1 MTAKFGKSF
10 NKKKYCPCLEPKRI
24 LTLINLAMLG
34 LGISYLQHADVA
46 QASEIG
52 KVNTYK
58 NANSL
63 KTNQLLELTKNGK
76 TTKEVG
82 VDVKTETHSQASKSN
97 DTNKRAD
104 SNQASRLLKKNQNRI
119 VDPKTIKDD
128 WSLKNTK
135 VKNRAPIT
143 PKKIH
148 ENQGTIKNINF
159 INSEIKVKPNDK
171 TDLQDNVYVN
181 KDNFK
186 DYFNQNGSAK
196 GNYNPITG
204 EQKLT
209 TGSWQSGNITFKGGI
224 DLRHN
229 FRIDGAINLG
239 KETKVRNVFRVIKG
253 IADGIGIV
261 FYKGTRNQIGRS
273 GGNLGIY
280 GVTNAFGWK
289 ADTWHNV
296 GRSFKFGN
304 TTRRLQGEADDAFPD
319 PYGAMV
325 TTNKNGQGTIDKDSV
340 RPLPKIIEDN
350 KYHAIKMIYTART
363 KEFKVILS
371 TPTGDVIFKKK
382 FDYDA
387 KDPVYYFTIA
397 SSTGVLPTKQFF
409 KIDSMKYTSIQK
421 AFIKYI
427 DDNTGTNMRVR
438 VLTGQG
444 GKTMK
449 YSTRA
454 DIQDYLKQGY
464 QLVSDNFVTG
474 TTFDTD
480 DRTDQIYEVHFK
492 HGIESDFEKRN
503 VKETVH
509 YRYDNGQLAR
519 PIYQNVLNF
528 ERKVETDQV
537 TKQRNYKN
545 WQAVDGTSFK
555 RVVSPYIKGYTAVP
569 KLIDE
574 ITNINENHKNIE
586 KIVVYKANDEKAQ
599 VKYFDDTT
607 GRKLSEQFL
616 HGAYGSRDVYRTAN
630 TIQRYKQMGYELV
643 SDNYPKNGAKYSQ
656 DKLVRV
662 YEIHLKHKIVKQS
675 EKSTLKEVIHY
686 LYDNGHL
693 AKPVYES
700 VLKFSRMVGID
711 QVTGKKYYGIWQAT
725 EGTSFKKVVSPKI
738 EGYTALPKVVVAINN
753 INVNHANIEKTVVY
767 KANDEKARV
776 KYFDDT
782 IGRKLSEQL
791 LHGVYGSRDVYRTA
805 NTIQRYKQMG
815 YELVSDNYPKNGA
828 KYSQDK
834 LVRVYE
840 IHLKHKIVKQPE
852 KSTAK
857 EVIHYLYDN
866 GQPAGPIY
874 ENELDFK
881 RIIEFDQVTKQKRY
895 GNWQA
900 IDGTYFKK
908 VDSPKIIGY
917 TPTLESI
924 ETINNI
930 DGSHKDIEETVVYKI
945 NDEKAQVTYYD
956 DTTRKKLSE
965 KGLNGAYRT
974 RDSYRTVDAINQYKW
989 AGYELVSDDYPQN
1002 GVFYDQ
1008 DKLIKMYEVHL
1019 KHGEKMDFEQRAVK
1033 EVIYYQ
1039 YDDGQLAKPTY
1050 KNKLTF
1056 RRIVKIDQVTGQK
1069 YYGVWQAVDGTNF
1082 RSVVSPIVEG
1092 YTPIPEIVRAIN
1104 NINSYHQD
1112 VEKTVVYQ
1120 ANKQNEV
1127 VGGNSP
1133 KKFEQIKI
1141 ILVRVIYP
1149 NREVRINTEKS
1160 HTKKISLKLHHD
1172 RQKVE
1177 STHKTKF
1184 KLNTLIKSGDKI
1196 KKQNSVHQKRVIK
1209 KHQKLPQTGEKK
1221 SNKFVYFLLVPL
1233 LILSTIIT
1241 ILKRK

>member
-1 MTAKFGKSF
+1 MTAKFGKTF
-10 NKKKYCPCLEPKRI
+10 NKKKYCPRLEPKRI

-34 LGISYLQHADVA
+34 LGISYLQHADAA

-58 NANSL
+58 NADSL

-97 DTNKRAD
+97 DTNKRTD
-104 SNQASRLLKKNQNRI
+104 SNQVSRLLKKNQNRI
-119 VDPKTIKDD
+119 VDPKTIKDG

-135 VKNRAPIT
+135 VKNRALIT
-143 PKKIH
+143 PKKSH
-148 ENQGTIKNINF
+148 ENQGTIKNTNF

-239 KETKVRNVFRVIKG
+239 KETKVRNVFRVLKG

-261 FYKGTRNQIGRS
+261 FYKGTRNQIGGS

-409 KIDSMKYTSIQK
+409 KIDSMEYTSIQK

-427 DDNTGTNMRVR
+427 DGNTGTNMRVR

-574 ITNINENHKNIE
+574 ITNINENHANIE

-599 VKYFDDTT
+599 VKYFDDTI
-607 GRKLSEQFL
+607 GRKLSEQLL
-616 HGAYGSRDVYRTAN
+616 HGVYGSRDIYRTAN

-643 SDNYPKNGAKYSQ
+643 SDNYPKNGA
-656 DKLVRV
+656 
-662 YEIHLKHKIVKQS
+662 
-675 EKSTLKEVIHY
+675 
-686 LYDNGHL
+686 N
-693 AKPVYES
+693 
-700 VLKFSRMVGID
+700 
-711 QVTGKKYYGIWQAT
+711 
-725 EGTSFKKVVSPKI
+725 
-738 EGYTALPKVVVAINN
+738 
-753 INVNHANIEKTVVY
+753 
-767 KANDEKARV
+767 
-776 KYFDDT
+776 
-782 IGRKLSEQL
+782 
-791 LHGVYGSRDVYRTA
+791 
-805 NTIQRYKQMG
+805 
-815 YELVSDNYPKNGA
+815 
-828 KYSQDK
+828 YSQDK

-852 KSTAK
+852 KSTVK

-1019 KHGEKMDFEQRAVK
+1019 KHGEKMDFEQRTVK

-1050 KNKLTF
+1050 KNKLSF

-1082 RSVVSPIVEG
+1082 RSVVSPIIEG

-1133 KKFEQIKI
+1133 KKFKQIKI
-1141 ILVRVIYP
+1141 ILVRMIHP

-1160 HTKKISLKLHHD
+1160 HTKKISLKPHHD

-1196 KKQNSVHQKRVIK
+1196 KKQNSVHQKRAIK
-1209 KHQKLPQTGEKK
+1209 KYQKLPQTGEKK

>member
-1 MTAKFGKSF
+1 M
-10 NKKKYCPCLEPKRI
+10 
-24 LTLINLAMLG
+24 INLAMLG

-135 VKNRAPIT
+135 MKNRALIT

-304 TTRRLQGEADDAFPD
+304 TTRRLQGEADGAFPD

-427 DDNTGTNMRVR
+427 DDNTGTNMSVR

-630 TIQRYKQMGYELV
+630 TIQHYKQMGYELV
-643 SDNYPKNGAKYSQ
+643 SDDYPKNGAKYSQ

-662 YEIHLKHKIVKQS
+662 YEIHLKHKIIEQS
-675 EKSTLKEVIHY
+675 EKSTVKEVIHY

-700 VLKFSRMVGID
+700 VLNFSRMVGID

-738 EGYTALPKVVVAINN
+738 EGYTALPKVVVAVNN
-753 INVNHANIEKTVVY
+753 INVNHANIEKIVVY

-828 KYSQDK
+828 NYSQDK

-852 KSTAK
+852 KSTVK

-874 ENELDFK
+874 ENKLDFK
-881 RIIEFDQVTKQKRY
+881 RIIKFDQVTKQKRY

-930 DGSHKDIEETVVYKI
+930 DGSRKDIEETVVYKI

-1039 YDDGQLAKPTY
+1039 YDNGQLAEPTY
-1050 KNKLTF
+1050 KNKLSF

-1082 RSVVSPIVEG
+1082 RSVVSPIIEG

-1112 VEKTVVYQ
+1112 VEKTVIYQ

-1133 KKFEQIKI
+1133 KKFKQIKI
-1141 ILVRVIYP
+1141 ILVRMIHP
-1149 NREVRINTEKS
+1149 NRGVRINTEKS
-1160 HTKKISLKLHHD
+1160 HTKKISLKPHHD

-1184 KLNTLIKSGDKI
+1184 KLNTLIKSGEKI
-1196 KKQNSVHQKRVIK
+1196 KKQNSVHQKRAIK
-1209 KHQKLPQTGEKK
+1209 KYQKLPQTGEKK

>member
-1 MTAKFGKSF
+1 M
-10 NKKKYCPCLEPKRI
+10 
-24 LTLINLAMLG
+24 
-34 LGISYLQHADVA
+34 
-46 QASEIG
+46 
-52 KVNTYK
+52 
-58 NANSL
+58 
-63 KTNQLLELTKNGK
+63 
-76 TTKEVG
+76 
-82 VDVKTETHSQASKSN
+82 
-97 DTNKRAD
+97 
-104 SNQASRLLKKNQNRI
+104 
-119 VDPKTIKDD
+119 
-128 WSLKNTK
+128 
-135 VKNRAPIT
+135 
-143 PKKIH
+143 
-148 ENQGTIKNINF
+148 
-159 INSEIKVKPNDK
+159 KPNDK

-196 GNYNPITG
+196 GSYNPITG

-239 KETKVRNVFRVIKG
+239 KETKVRNVFRVLKG

-261 FYKGTRNQIGRS
+261 FYKGTRNQIGGS

-319 PYGAMV
+319 PYGVMV

-454 DIQDYLKQGY
+454 DIQDCLKQGY

-643 SDNYPKNGAKYSQ
+643 SDDYPKNGAKYSQ

-662 YEIHLKHKIVKQS
+662 YEIHLKHKIIEQS
-675 EKSTLKEVIHY
+675 EKSTV
-686 LYDNGHL
+686 
-693 AKPVYES
+693 
-700 VLKFSRMVGID
+700 
-711 QVTGKKYYGIWQAT
+711 
-725 EGTSFKKVVSPKI
+725 
-738 EGYTALPKVVVAINN
+738 
-753 INVNHANIEKTVVY
+753 
-767 KANDEKARV
+767 
-776 KYFDDT
+776 
-782 IGRKLSEQL
+782 
-791 LHGVYGSRDVYRTA
+791 
-805 NTIQRYKQMG
+805 
-815 YELVSDNYPKNGA
+815 
-828 KYSQDK
+828 
-834 LVRVYE
+834 
-840 IHLKHKIVKQPE
+840 
-852 KSTAK
+852 K

-1039 YDDGQLAKPTY
+1039 YDNGQLAKPTY
-1050 KNKLTF
+1050 KNKLSF

-1082 RSVVSPIVEG
+1082 RSVVSPIIEG

-1133 KKFEQIKI
+1133 KKFKQIKI
-1141 ILVRVIYP
+1141 ILVRVIHP

-1160 HTKKISLKLHHD
+1160 HTKKISLKPHHD

-1196 KKQNSVHQKRVIK
+1196 KKQNSVHQKRAIK
-1209 KHQKLPQTGEKK
+1209 KYQKLPQTGEKK

>member
-10 NKKKYCPCLEPKRI
+10 NKKKYCPRLEPKRI

-119 VDPKTIKDD
+119 VDSKTIKDD

-135 VKNRAPIT
+135 VKNRALIT

-261 FYKGTRNQIGRS
+261 FYKGTRNQIGGS

-427 DDNTGTNMRVR
+427 DDNTGTNMSVR

-599 VKYFDDTT
+599 VKYFDDT
-607 GRKLSEQFL
+607 
-616 HGAYGSRDVYRTAN
+616 
-630 TIQRYKQMGYELV
+630 
-643 SDNYPKNGAKYSQ
+643 
-656 DKLVRV
+656 
-662 YEIHLKHKIVKQS
+662 
-675 EKSTLKEVIHY
+675 
-686 LYDNGHL
+686 
-693 AKPVYES
+693 
-700 VLKFSRMVGID
+700 
-711 QVTGKKYYGIWQAT
+711 
-725 EGTSFKKVVSPKI
+725 
-738 EGYTALPKVVVAINN
+738 
-753 INVNHANIEKTVVY
+753 
-767 KANDEKARV
+767 
-776 KYFDDT
+776 

-815 YELVSDNYPKNGA
+815 YELVSDDYPKNGA
-828 KYSQDK
+828 NYSQDK

-840 IHLKHKIVKQPE
+840 IHLKHKIIEQPE
-852 KSTAK
+852 KSTVK

-1050 KNKLTF
+1050 KNKLSF

-1082 RSVVSPIVEG
+1082 RSVVSPIIEG

-1112 VEKTVVYQ
+1112 VEKTVIYQ

-1133 KKFEQIKI
+1133 KKFKQIKI
-1141 ILVRVIYP
+1141 ILVRVIHP
-1149 NREVRINTEKS
+1149 NRGVRINTEKS
-1160 HTKKISLKLHHD
+1160 HTKK
-1172 RQKVE
+1172 
-1177 STHKTKF
+1177 
-1184 KLNTLIKSGDKI
+1184 
-1196 KKQNSVHQKRVIK
+1196 
-1209 KHQKLPQTGEKK
+1209 
-1221 SNKFVYFLLVPL
+1221 
-1233 LILSTIIT
+1233 
-1241 ILKRK
+1241 

>member
-82 VDVKTETHSQASKSN
+82 VDVKTEAHSQASKSN

-852 KSTAK
+852 KSTVK

-1141 ILVRVIYP
+1141 ILVRVIHP

>member
-135 VKNRAPIT
+135 VKNRALIT

-159 INSEIKVKPNDK
+159 INNEIKVKPNDK

-586 KIVVYKANDEKAQ
+586 KIVVYKANEEKAR
-599 VKYFDDTT
+599 VKYFDDTI
-607 GRKLSEQFL
+607 GRKLSEQLL
-616 HGAYGSRDVYRTAN
+616 HGVYGSRDVYRTAN

-643 SDNYPKNGAKYSQ
+643 SDDYPKNGANYSQ

-662 YEIHLKHKIVKQS
+662 YEIHLKHKIIEQL
-675 EKSTLKEVIHY
+675 EKSTVKEVIHY
-686 LYDNGHL
+686 LYDNDHL

-700 VLKFSRMVGID
+700 VLNFSRMVGID
-711 QVTGKKYYGIWQAT
+711 QVTGKKYYGNWQAT

-738 EGYTALPKVVVAINN
+738 EGYTALPKVVVAVNN

-828 KYSQDK
+828 NYSQDK

-840 IHLKHKIVKQPE
+840 IHLKQKIVKQPE
-852 KSTAK
+852 KSTVK

-930 DGSHKDIEETVVYKI
+930 DGNHKDIEETVVYKI

-1019 KHGEKMDFEQRAVK
+1019 KHGKKMDFEQRAVK

-1050 KNKLTF
+1050 KNKLSF

-1082 RSVVSPIVEG
+1082 RSVVSPIIEG

-1112 VEKTVVYQ
+1112 VEKTVIYQ

-1133 KKFEQIKI
+1133 KKFKQIKI
-1141 ILVRVIYP
+1141 ILVRVIHP
-1149 NREVRINTEKS
+1149 NRGVRINTEKS
-1160 HTKKISLKLHHD
+1160 HTKK
-1172 RQKVE
+1172 
-1177 STHKTKF
+1177 
-1184 KLNTLIKSGDKI
+1184 
-1196 KKQNSVHQKRVIK
+1196 
-1209 KHQKLPQTGEKK
+1209 
-1221 SNKFVYFLLVPL
+1221 
-1233 LILSTIIT
+1233 
-1241 ILKRK
+1241 

>member
-1 MTAKFGKSF
+1 MTAKFGKTF
-10 NKKKYCPCLEPKRI
+10 NKKKYCPRLEPKRI

-34 LGISYLQHADVA
+34 LGISYLQHADAA

-58 NANSL
+58 NADFL

-119 VDPKTIKDD
+119 VDPKTIKDG

-135 VKNRAPIT
+135 VKNRALIT
-143 PKKIH
+143 PKKSH
-148 ENQGTIKNINF
+148 ENQGTIKNTNF

-229 FRIDGAINLG
+229 FRINGAINLG
-239 KETKVRNVFRVIKG
+239 KETKVRNVFRVLKG

-261 FYKGTRNQIGRS
+261 FYKGTRNQIGGS

-409 KIDSMKYTSIQK
+409 KIDSMEYTSIQK

-607 GRKLSEQFL
+607 GRKLGEQFL

-643 SDNYPKNGAKYSQ
+643 SDNYPKNGANYSQ

-662 YEIHLKHKIVKQS
+662 YEIHLKHKIIEQS
-675 EKSTLKEVIHY
+675 EKSTV
-686 LYDNGHL
+686 
-693 AKPVYES
+693 
-700 VLKFSRMVGID
+700 
-711 QVTGKKYYGIWQAT
+711 
-725 EGTSFKKVVSPKI
+725 
-738 EGYTALPKVVVAINN
+738 
-753 INVNHANIEKTVVY
+753 
-767 KANDEKARV
+767 
-776 KYFDDT
+776 
-782 IGRKLSEQL
+782 
-791 LHGVYGSRDVYRTA
+791 
-805 NTIQRYKQMG
+805 
-815 YELVSDNYPKNGA
+815 
-828 KYSQDK
+828 
-834 LVRVYE
+834 
-840 IHLKHKIVKQPE
+840 
-852 KSTAK
+852 K

-881 RIIEFDQVTKQKRY
+881 RIIKFDQVTKQKRY

-917 TPTLESI
+917 TPTLEAI

-965 KGLNGAYRT
+965 KELNGAYRT

-1039 YDDGQLAKPTY
+1039 YDDGQLAEPTY
-1050 KNKLTF
+1050 KNKLSF

-1082 RSVVSPIVEG
+1082 RSVVSPIIEG

-1133 KKFEQIKI
+1133 KKFKQIKI
-1141 ILVRVIYP
+1141 ILVRVIHP
-1149 NREVRINTEKS
+1149 NRGVRINTEKS
-1160 HTKKISLKLHHD
+1160 HTKKISLKPHHD

-1184 KLNTLIKSGDKI
+1184 KLNTLIKSGDEI
-1196 KKQNSVHQKRVIK
+1196 KKQNPVCQKRVIK
-1209 KHQKLPQTGEKK
+1209 KYQKLPQTGEKK

>member
-1 MTAKFGKSF
+1 
-10 NKKKYCPCLEPKRI
+10 
-24 LTLINLAMLG
+24 MLG
-34 LGISYLQHADVA
+34 LGMSYLQHADAA

-58 NANSL
+58 NADSL

-119 VDPKTIKDD
+119 VDPKTIKDG

-135 VKNRAPIT
+135 VKNRALIT
-143 PKKIH
+143 PKKSH
-148 ENQGTIKNINF
+148 ENQGTIKNTNF

-239 KETKVRNVFRVIKG
+239 KETKVRNVFRVLKG

-261 FYKGTRNQIGRS
+261 FYKGTRNQIGGS

-409 KIDSMKYTSIQK
+409 KIDSMEYTSIQK

-555 RVVSPYIKGYTAVP
+555 RVVSPYIKGYTAIP

-630 TIQRYKQMGYELV
+630 TIQHYKQMGYELV
-643 SDNYPKNGAKYSQ
+643 SDDYPKNGANYSQ

-662 YEIHLKHKIVKQS
+662 YEIHLKHKIIKQL
-675 EKSTLKEVIHY
+675 EKSTV
-686 LYDNGHL
+686 
-693 AKPVYES
+693 
-700 VLKFSRMVGID
+700 
-711 QVTGKKYYGIWQAT
+711 
-725 EGTSFKKVVSPKI
+725 
-738 EGYTALPKVVVAINN
+738 
-753 INVNHANIEKTVVY
+753 
-767 KANDEKARV
+767 
-776 KYFDDT
+776 
-782 IGRKLSEQL
+782 
-791 LHGVYGSRDVYRTA
+791 
-805 NTIQRYKQMG
+805 
-815 YELVSDNYPKNGA
+815 
-828 KYSQDK
+828 
-834 LVRVYE
+834 
-840 IHLKHKIVKQPE
+840 
-852 KSTAK
+852 K

-881 RIIEFDQVTKQKRY
+881 RIIKFDQVTKQKRY

-917 TPTLESI
+917 TPTLEAI

-965 KGLNGAYRT
+965 KELNGAYRI

-1039 YDDGQLAKPTY
+1039 YDDGQLAEPTY
-1050 KNKLTF
+1050 KNKLSF

-1082 RSVVSPIVEG
+1082 RSVVSPIIEG

-1133 KKFEQIKI
+1133 KKFKQIKI
-1141 ILVRVIYP
+1141 ILVRVIHP
-1149 NREVRINTEKS
+1149 NRGVRINTEKS
-1160 HTKKISLKLHHD
+1160 HTKKISLKPHHD

-1184 KLNTLIKSGDKI
+1184 KLNTLIKSGDEI
-1196 KKQNSVHQKRVIK
+1196 KKQNPVCQKRVIK
-1209 KHQKLPQTGEKK
+1209 KYQKLPQTGEKK

>member
-1 MTAKFGKSF
+1 MTAKFGKTF
-10 NKKKYCPCLEPKRI
+10 NKKKYCPRLEPKRI

-34 LGISYLQHADVA
+34 LGMSYLQHADAA

-58 NANSL
+58 NADSL

-119 VDPKTIKDD
+119 VDPKTIKDG

-135 VKNRAPIT
+135 VKNRALIT
-143 PKKIH
+143 PKKSH
-148 ENQGTIKNINF
+148 ENQGTIKNTNF

-239 KETKVRNVFRVIKG
+239 KETKVRNVFRVLKG

-261 FYKGTRNQIGRS
+261 FYKGTRNQIGGS

-409 KIDSMKYTSIQK
+409 KIDSMEYTSIQK

-555 RVVSPYIKGYTAVP
+555 RVVSPYIKGYTAIP

-630 TIQRYKQMGYELV
+630 TIQHYKQMGYELV
-643 SDNYPKNGAKYSQ
+643 SDDYPKNGANYSQ

-662 YEIHLKHKIVKQS
+662 YEIHLKHKIIKQL
-675 EKSTLKEVIHY
+675 EKSTV
-686 LYDNGHL
+686 
-693 AKPVYES
+693 
-700 VLKFSRMVGID
+700 
-711 QVTGKKYYGIWQAT
+711 
-725 EGTSFKKVVSPKI
+725 
-738 EGYTALPKVVVAINN
+738 
-753 INVNHANIEKTVVY
+753 
-767 KANDEKARV
+767 
-776 KYFDDT
+776 
-782 IGRKLSEQL
+782 
-791 LHGVYGSRDVYRTA
+791 
-805 NTIQRYKQMG
+805 
-815 YELVSDNYPKNGA
+815 
-828 KYSQDK
+828 
-834 LVRVYE
+834 
-840 IHLKHKIVKQPE
+840 
-852 KSTAK
+852 K

-881 RIIEFDQVTKQKRY
+881 RIIKFDQVTKQKRY

-908 VDSPKIIGY
+908 IDSPKIIGY
-917 TPTLESI
+917 TPTLEAI

-965 KGLNGAYRT
+965 KELNGAYRT

-1039 YDDGQLAKPTY
+1039 YDDGQLAEPTY
-1050 KNKLTF
+1050 KNKLSF

-1082 RSVVSPIVEG
+1082 RSVVSPIIEG

-1133 KKFEQIKI
+1133 KKFKQIKI
-1141 ILVRVIYP
+1141 ILVRVIHP
-1149 NREVRINTEKS
+1149 NRGVRINTEKS
-1160 HTKKISLKLHHD
+1160 HTKKISLKPHHD

-1184 KLNTLIKSGDKI
+1184 KLNTLIKSGDEI
-1196 KKQNSVHQKRVIK
+1196 KKQNPVCQKRVIK
-1209 KHQKLPQTGEKK
+1209 KYQKLPQTGEKK

>member
-1 MTAKFGKSF
+1 MTAKFGKTF
-10 NKKKYCPCLEPKRI
+10 NKKKYCPRLEPKRI

-34 LGISYLQHADVA
+34 LGMSYLQHADAA

-58 NANSL
+58 NADSL

-119 VDPKTIKDD
+119 VNPKTIKDG

-135 VKNRAPIT
+135 VKNRALIT
-143 PKKIH
+143 PKKSH
-148 ENQGTIKNINF
+148 ENQGTIKNTNF

-239 KETKVRNVFRVIKG
+239 KETKVRNVFRVLKG

-261 FYKGTRNQIGRS
+261 FYKGTRNQIGGS

-280 GVTNAFGWK
+280 GVTNVFGWK

-555 RVVSPYIKGYTAVP
+555 RVVSPYIKGYTAIP

-643 SDNYPKNGAKYSQ
+643 SDNYPKNGANYSQ

-662 YEIHLKHKIVKQS
+662 YEIHLKHKIIEQS
-675 EKSTLKEVIHY
+675 EKSTV
-686 LYDNGHL
+686 
-693 AKPVYES
+693 
-700 VLKFSRMVGID
+700 
-711 QVTGKKYYGIWQAT
+711 
-725 EGTSFKKVVSPKI
+725 
-738 EGYTALPKVVVAINN
+738 
-753 INVNHANIEKTVVY
+753 
-767 KANDEKARV
+767 
-776 KYFDDT
+776 
-782 IGRKLSEQL
+782 
-791 LHGVYGSRDVYRTA
+791 
-805 NTIQRYKQMG
+805 
-815 YELVSDNYPKNGA
+815 
-828 KYSQDK
+828 
-834 LVRVYE
+834 
-840 IHLKHKIVKQPE
+840 
-852 KSTAK
+852 K

-881 RIIEFDQVTKQKRY
+881 RIIKFDQVTKQKRY

-917 TPTLESI
+917 TPTLEAI

-965 KGLNGAYRT
+965 KELNGAYRT

-1039 YDDGQLAKPTY
+1039 YDDGQLAEPTY
-1050 KNKLTF
+1050 KNKLSF

-1082 RSVVSPIVEG
+1082 RSVVSPIIEG

-1133 KKFEQIKI
+1133 KKFKQIKI
-1141 ILVRVIYP
+1141 ILVRVIHP
-1149 NREVRINTEKS
+1149 NRGVRINTEKS
-1160 HTKKISLKLHHD
+1160 HTKKISLKPHHD

-1184 KLNTLIKSGDKI
+1184 KLNTLIKSGDEI
-1196 KKQNSVHQKRVIK
+1196 KKQNPVCQKRVIK
-1209 KHQKLPQTGEKK
+1209 KYQKLPQTGEKK

>member
-1 MTAKFGKSF
+1 MTAKFGKTF
-10 NKKKYCPCLEPKRI
+10 NKKKYCPRLEPKRI

-58 NANSL
+58 DANSL

-104 SNQASRLLKKNQNRI
+104 SKQASRLLKKNQNRI
-119 VDPKTIKDD
+119 ADPKTIKDD

-135 VKNRAPIT
+135 VKNRALIT

-171 TDLQDNVYVN
+171 TDLQDNVCVN

-261 FYKGTRNQIGRS
+261 FYKGTRNQIGGS

-409 KIDSMKYTSIQK
+409 KIDSMEYTSIQK

-519 PIYQNVLNF
+519 PIYQNALNF

-630 TIQRYKQMGYELV
+630 TIQHYKQMGYELV
-643 SDNYPKNGAKYSQ
+643 SDDYPKNGANYSQ

-662 YEIHLKHKIVKQS
+662 YEIHLKHKIIKQL
-675 EKSTLKEVIHY
+675 EKSTVKE
-686 LYDNGHL
+686 
-693 AKPVYES
+693 A
-700 VLKFSRMVGID
+700 
-711 QVTGKKYYGIWQAT
+711 
-725 EGTSFKKVVSPKI
+725 
-738 EGYTALPKVVVAINN
+738 
-753 INVNHANIEKTVVY
+753 
-767 KANDEKARV
+767 
-776 KYFDDT
+776 
-782 IGRKLSEQL
+782 
-791 LHGVYGSRDVYRTA
+791 
-805 NTIQRYKQMG
+805 
-815 YELVSDNYPKNGA
+815 
-828 KYSQDK
+828 
-834 LVRVYE
+834 
-840 IHLKHKIVKQPE
+840 
-852 KSTAK
+852 
-857 EVIHYLYDN
+857 IHYLYDN

-881 RIIEFDQVTKQKRY
+881 RIIKFDQVTKQKRY

-917 TPTLESI
+917 TPTLEAI

-930 DGSHKDIEETVVYKI
+930 DGSHKDIAETVVYKI

-1039 YDDGQLAKPTY
+1039 YDDGQLAEPTY
-1050 KNKLTF
+1050 KNKLSF

-1082 RSVVSPIVEG
+1082 RSVVSPIIEG

-1133 KKFEQIKI
+1133 KKFKQIKI
-1141 ILVRVIYP
+1141 ILVRVIHP

-1160 HTKKISLKLHHD
+1160 HTKKISLKPHHD

-1196 KKQNSVHQKRVIK
+1196 KKQNSVHQKRAIK
-1209 KHQKLPQTGEKK
+1209 KYQKLPQTGEKK

>member
-1 MTAKFGKSF
+1 M
-10 NKKKYCPCLEPKRI
+10 
-24 LTLINLAMLG
+24 INLAMLG
-34 LGISYLQHADVA
+34 LGISYLQHADAA

-58 NANSL
+58 NADSL

-104 SNQASRLLKKNQNRI
+104 SNQVSRLLKKNQNRI
-119 VDPKTIKDD
+119 VDPKTIKDGL
-128 WSLKNTK
+128 SLKNTK
-135 VKNRAPIT
+135 VKNRALIT
-143 PKKIH
+143 PKKSH
-148 ENQGTIKNINF
+148 ENQGTIKNTNF

-239 KETKVRNVFRVIKG
+239 KETKVRNVFRVLKG

-261 FYKGTRNQIGRS
+261 FYKGTRNQIGGS

-409 KIDSMKYTSIQK
+409 KIDSMEYTSIQK

-574 ITNINENHKNIE
+574 ITNINENHANIE

-599 VKYFDDTT
+599 
-607 GRKLSEQFL
+607 
-616 HGAYGSRDVYRTAN
+616 
-630 TIQRYKQMGYELV
+630 
-643 SDNYPKNGAKYSQ
+643 
-656 DKLVRV
+656 
-662 YEIHLKHKIVKQS
+662 
-675 EKSTLKEVIHY
+675 
-686 LYDNGHL
+686 
-693 AKPVYES
+693 
-700 VLKFSRMVGID
+700 
-711 QVTGKKYYGIWQAT
+711 
-725 EGTSFKKVVSPKI
+725 
-738 EGYTALPKVVVAINN
+738 
-753 INVNHANIEKTVVY
+753 
-767 KANDEKARV
+767 V

-828 KYSQDK
+828 NYSQDK

-852 KSTAK
+852 KSTVK

-1019 KHGEKMDFEQRAVK
+1019 KHGEKMDFEQRAIK

-1050 KNKLTF
+1050 KNKLSF

-1082 RSVVSPIVEG
+1082 RSVVSPIIEG

-1133 KKFEQIKI
+1133 KKFKQIKI
-1141 ILVRVIYP
+1141 ILVRVIHP

-1160 HTKKISLKLHHD
+1160 HTKKISLKPHHD

-1196 KKQNSVHQKRVIK
+1196 KKQNSVHQKRAIK
-1209 KHQKLPQTGEKK
+1209 KYQKLPQTGEKK

>member
-1 MTAKFGKSF
+1 LTAKFGKSF

-135 VKNRAPIT
+135 MKNRALIT

-304 TTRRLQGEADDAFPD
+304 TTRRLQGEADGAFPD

-427 DDNTGTNMRVR
+427 DDNTGTNMSVR

-630 TIQRYKQMGYELV
+630 TIQHYKQMGYELV
-643 SDNYPKNGAKYSQ
+643 SDDYPKNGAKYSQ

-662 YEIHLKHKIVKQS
+662 YEIHLKHKIIEQS
-675 EKSTLKEVIHY
+675 EKSTVKEVIHY

-700 VLKFSRMVGID
+700 VLNFSRMVGID

-738 EGYTALPKVVVAINN
+738 EGYTALPKVVVAVNN
-753 INVNHANIEKTVVY
+753 INVNHANIEKIVVY

-828 KYSQDK
+828 NYSQDK

-852 KSTAK
+852 KSTVK

-874 ENELDFK
+874 ENKLDFK
-881 RIIEFDQVTKQKRY
+881 RIIKFDQVTKQKRY

-930 DGSHKDIEETVVYKI
+930 DGSRKDIEETVVYKI

-1039 YDDGQLAKPTY
+1039 YDNGQLAEPTY
-1050 KNKLTF
+1050 KNKLSF

-1082 RSVVSPIVEG
+1082 RSVVSPIIEG

-1112 VEKTVVYQ
+1112 VEKTVIYQ

-1133 KKFEQIKI
+1133 KKFKQIKI
-1141 ILVRVIYP
+1141 ILVRVIHP
-1149 NREVRINTEKS
+1149 NRGVRINTEKS
-1160 HTKKISLKLHHD
+1160 HTKKISLKPHHD

-1184 KLNTLIKSGDKI
+1184 KLNTLIKSGEKI
-1196 KKQNSVHQKRVIK
+1196 KKQNSVHQKRAIK
-1209 KHQKLPQTGEKK
+1209 KYQKLPQTGEKK

>member
-1 MTAKFGKSF
+1 M
-10 NKKKYCPCLEPKRI
+10 
-24 LTLINLAMLG
+24 INLAMLG

-828 KYSQDK
+828 NYSQDK

-852 KSTAK
+852 KSTVK

-1127 VGGNSP
+1127 VDGNSP

-1141 ILVRVIYP
+1141 ILVRVIHP

>member
-1 MTAKFGKSF
+1 M
-10 NKKKYCPCLEPKRI
+10 
-24 LTLINLAMLG
+24 INLAMLG

-828 KYSQDK
+828 NYSQDK

-852 KSTAK
+852 KSTVK

-1141 ILVRVIYP
+1141 ILVRVIHP

>member
-1 MTAKFGKSF
+1 M
-10 NKKKYCPCLEPKRI
+10 
-24 LTLINLAMLG
+24 
-34 LGISYLQHADVA
+34 
-46 QASEIG
+46 
-52 KVNTYK
+52 
-58 NANSL
+58 
-63 KTNQLLELTKNGK
+63 
-76 TTKEVG
+76 
-82 VDVKTETHSQASKSN
+82 
-97 DTNKRAD
+97 
-104 SNQASRLLKKNQNRI
+104 
-119 VDPKTIKDD
+119 
-128 WSLKNTK
+128 
-135 VKNRAPIT
+135 
-143 PKKIH
+143 
-148 ENQGTIKNINF
+148 
-159 INSEIKVKPNDK
+159 
-171 TDLQDNVYVN
+171 
-181 KDNFK
+181 
-186 DYFNQNGSAK
+186 
-196 GNYNPITG
+196 
-204 EQKLT
+204 
-209 TGSWQSGNITFKGGI
+209 
-224 DLRHN
+224 
-229 FRIDGAINLG
+229 
-239 KETKVRNVFRVIKG
+239 
-253 IADGIGIV
+253 
-261 FYKGTRNQIGRS
+261 
-273 GGNLGIY
+273 
-280 GVTNAFGWK
+280 
-289 ADTWHNV
+289 
-296 GRSFKFGN
+296 
-304 TTRRLQGEADDAFPD
+304 
-319 PYGAMV
+319 
-325 TTNKNGQGTIDKDSV
+325 
-340 RPLPKIIEDN
+340 
-350 KYHAIKMIYTART
+350 
-363 KEFKVILS
+363 
-371 TPTGDVIFKKK
+371 
-382 FDYDA
+382 
-387 KDPVYYFTIA
+387 
-397 SSTGVLPTKQFF
+397 
-409 KIDSMKYTSIQK
+409 
-421 AFIKYI
+421 
-427 DDNTGTNMRVR
+427 
-438 VLTGQG
+438 
-444 GKTMK
+444 
-449 YSTRA
+449 
-454 DIQDYLKQGY
+454 
-464 QLVSDNFVTG
+464 
-474 TTFDTD
+474 
-480 DRTDQIYEVHFK
+480 
-492 HGIESDFEKRN
+492 
-503 VKETVH
+503 
-509 YRYDNGQLAR
+509 
-519 PIYQNVLNF
+519 
-528 ERKVETDQV
+528 
-537 TKQRNYKN
+537 
-545 WQAVDGTSFK
+545 
-555 RVVSPYIKGYTAVP
+555 
-569 KLIDE
+569 
-574 ITNINENHKNIE
+574 
-586 KIVVYKANDEKAQ
+586 
-599 VKYFDDTT
+599 
-607 GRKLSEQFL
+607 
-616 HGAYGSRDVYRTAN
+616 
-630 TIQRYKQMGYELV
+630 
-643 SDNYPKNGAKYSQ
+643 
-656 DKLVRV
+656 
-662 YEIHLKHKIVKQS
+662 
-675 EKSTLKEVIHY
+675 
-686 LYDNGHL
+686 
-693 AKPVYES
+693 
-700 VLKFSRMVGID
+700 
-711 QVTGKKYYGIWQAT
+711 
-725 EGTSFKKVVSPKI
+725 
-738 EGYTALPKVVVAINN
+738 
-753 INVNHANIEKTVVY
+753 
-767 KANDEKARV
+767 
-776 KYFDDT
+776 

-828 KYSQDK
+828 NYSQDK

-852 KSTAK
+852 KSTVK

-1019 KHGEKMDFEQRAVK
+1019 KHGEKMDFEQRTVK

-1050 KNKLTF
+1050 KNKLSF

-1082 RSVVSPIVEG
+1082 RSVVSPIIEG

-1133 KKFEQIKI
+1133 KKFKQIKI
-1141 ILVRVIYP
+1141 ILVRVIHP

-1160 HTKKISLKLHHD
+1160 HTKKISLKPHHD

-1196 KKQNSVHQKRVIK
+1196 KKQNSVHQKRAIK
-1209 KHQKLPQTGEKK
+1209 KYQKLPQTGEKK

>member
-1 MTAKFGKSF
+1 
-10 NKKKYCPCLEPKRI
+10 
-24 LTLINLAMLG
+24 MLG
-34 LGISYLQHADVA
+34 LGMSYLQHADAA

-58 NANSL
+58 NADSL

-119 VDPKTIKDD
+119 VDPKTIKDG

-135 VKNRAPIT
+135 VKNRALIT
-143 PKKIH
+143 PKKSH
-148 ENQGTIKNINF
+148 ENQGTIKNTNF

-239 KETKVRNVFRVIKG
+239 KETKVRNVFRVLKG

-261 FYKGTRNQIGRS
+261 FYKGTRNQIGGS

-409 KIDSMKYTSIQK
+409 KIDSMEYTSIQK

-555 RVVSPYIKGYTAVP
+555 RVVSPYIKGYTAIP

-630 TIQRYKQMGYELV
+630 TIQHYKQMGYELV
-643 SDNYPKNGAKYSQ
+643 SDDYPKNGANYSQ

-662 YEIHLKHKIVKQS
+662 YEIHLKHKIIKQL
-675 EKSTLKEVIHY
+675 EKSTV
-686 LYDNGHL
+686 
-693 AKPVYES
+693 
-700 VLKFSRMVGID
+700 
-711 QVTGKKYYGIWQAT
+711 
-725 EGTSFKKVVSPKI
+725 
-738 EGYTALPKVVVAINN
+738 
-753 INVNHANIEKTVVY
+753 
-767 KANDEKARV
+767 
-776 KYFDDT
+776 
-782 IGRKLSEQL
+782 
-791 LHGVYGSRDVYRTA
+791 
-805 NTIQRYKQMG
+805 
-815 YELVSDNYPKNGA
+815 
-828 KYSQDK
+828 
-834 LVRVYE
+834 
-840 IHLKHKIVKQPE
+840 
-852 KSTAK
+852 K

-881 RIIEFDQVTKQKRY
+881 RIIKFDQVTKQKRY

-908 VDSPKIIGY
+908 IDSPKIIGY
-917 TPTLESI
+917 TPTLEAI

-965 KGLNGAYRT
+965 KELNGAYRT

-1039 YDDGQLAKPTY
+1039 YDDGQLAEPTY
-1050 KNKLTF
+1050 KNKLSF

-1082 RSVVSPIVEG
+1082 RSVVSPIIEG

-1133 KKFEQIKI
+1133 KKFKQIKI
-1141 ILVRVIYP
+1141 ILVRVIHP
-1149 NREVRINTEKS
+1149 NRGVRINTEKS
-1160 HTKKISLKLHHD
+1160 HTKKISLKPHHD

-1184 KLNTLIKSGDKI
+1184 KLNTLIKSGDEI
-1196 KKQNSVHQKRVIK
+1196 KKQNPVCQKRVIK
-1209 KHQKLPQTGEKK
+1209 KYQKLPQTGEKK

>member
-1 MTAKFGKSF
+1 MTAKFGKTF
-10 NKKKYCPCLEPKRI
+10 NKKKYCPRLEPKRI

-34 LGISYLQHADVA
+34 LGMSYLQHADAA

-58 NANSL
+58 NADSL

-119 VDPKTIKDD
+119 VDPKTIKDG

-135 VKNRAPIT
+135 VKNRALIT
-143 PKKIH
+143 PKKSH
-148 ENQGTIKNINF
+148 ENQGTIKNTNF

-239 KETKVRNVFRVIKG
+239 KETKVRNVFRVLKG

-261 FYKGTRNQIGRS
+261 FYKGTRNQIGGS

-409 KIDSMKYTSIQK
+409 KIDSMEYTSIQK

-555 RVVSPYIKGYTAVP
+555 RVVSPYIKGYTAIP

-630 TIQRYKQMGYELV
+630 TIQHYKQMGYELV
-643 SDNYPKNGAKYSQ
+643 SDDYPKNGANYSQ

-662 YEIHLKHKIVKQS
+662 YEIHLKHKIIKQL
-675 EKSTLKEVIHY
+675 EKSTV
-686 LYDNGHL
+686 
-693 AKPVYES
+693 
-700 VLKFSRMVGID
+700 
-711 QVTGKKYYGIWQAT
+711 
-725 EGTSFKKVVSPKI
+725 
-738 EGYTALPKVVVAINN
+738 
-753 INVNHANIEKTVVY
+753 
-767 KANDEKARV
+767 
-776 KYFDDT
+776 
-782 IGRKLSEQL
+782 
-791 LHGVYGSRDVYRTA
+791 
-805 NTIQRYKQMG
+805 
-815 YELVSDNYPKNGA
+815 
-828 KYSQDK
+828 
-834 LVRVYE
+834 
-840 IHLKHKIVKQPE
+840 
-852 KSTAK
+852 K

-881 RIIEFDQVTKQKRY
+881 RIIKFDQVTKQKRY

-917 TPTLESI
+917 TPTLEAI

-965 KGLNGAYRT
+965 KELNGAYRI

-1039 YDDGQLAKPTY
+1039 YDDGQLAEPTY
-1050 KNKLTF
+1050 KNKLSF

-1082 RSVVSPIVEG
+1082 RSVVSPIIEG

-1133 KKFEQIKI
+1133 KKFKQIKI
-1141 ILVRVIYP
+1141 ILVKVIHP
-1149 NREVRINTEKS
+1149 NRGVRINTEKS
-1160 HTKKISLKLHHD
+1160 HTKKISLKPHHD

-1184 KLNTLIKSGDKI
+1184 KLNTLIKSGDEI
-1196 KKQNSVHQKRVIK
+1196 KKQNPVCQKRVIK
-1209 KHQKLPQTGEKK
+1209 KYQKLPQTGEKK

>member
-1 MTAKFGKSF
+1 M
-10 NKKKYCPCLEPKRI
+10 
-24 LTLINLAMLG
+24 INLAMLG

-599 VKYFDDTT
+599 VKYFDDT
-607 GRKLSEQFL
+607 
-616 HGAYGSRDVYRTAN
+616 
-630 TIQRYKQMGYELV
+630 
-643 SDNYPKNGAKYSQ
+643 
-656 DKLVRV
+656 
-662 YEIHLKHKIVKQS
+662 
-675 EKSTLKEVIHY
+675 
-686 LYDNGHL
+686 
-693 AKPVYES
+693 
-700 VLKFSRMVGID
+700 
-711 QVTGKKYYGIWQAT
+711 
-725 EGTSFKKVVSPKI
+725 
-738 EGYTALPKVVVAINN
+738 
-753 INVNHANIEKTVVY
+753 
-767 KANDEKARV
+767 
-776 KYFDDT
+776 

-828 KYSQDK
+828 NYSQDK

-852 KSTAK
+852 KSTVK

>member
-1 MTAKFGKSF
+1 MTAKFGKTF
-10 NKKKYCPCLEPKRI
+10 NKKKYCPRLEPKRI

-34 LGISYLQHADVA
+34 LGMSYLQHADAA

-58 NANSL
+58 NADSL

-119 VDPKTIKDD
+119 VDPKTIKDG

-135 VKNRAPIT
+135 VKNRALIT
-143 PKKIH
+143 PKKSH
-148 ENQGTIKNINF
+148 ENQGTIKNTNF

-239 KETKVRNVFRVIKG
+239 KETKVRNVFRVLKG

-261 FYKGTRNQIGRS
+261 FYKGTRNQIGGS

-409 KIDSMKYTSIQK
+409 KIDSMEYTSIQK

-555 RVVSPYIKGYTAVP
+555 RVVSPYIKGYTAIP

-630 TIQRYKQMGYELV
+630 TIQHYKQMGYELV
-643 SDNYPKNGAKYSQ
+643 SDDYPKNGANYSQ

-662 YEIHLKHKIVKQS
+662 YEIHLKHKIIKQL
-675 EKSTLKEVIHY
+675 EKSTV
-686 LYDNGHL
+686 
-693 AKPVYES
+693 
-700 VLKFSRMVGID
+700 
-711 QVTGKKYYGIWQAT
+711 
-725 EGTSFKKVVSPKI
+725 
-738 EGYTALPKVVVAINN
+738 
-753 INVNHANIEKTVVY
+753 
-767 KANDEKARV
+767 
-776 KYFDDT
+776 
-782 IGRKLSEQL
+782 
-791 LHGVYGSRDVYRTA
+791 
-805 NTIQRYKQMG
+805 
-815 YELVSDNYPKNGA
+815 
-828 KYSQDK
+828 
-834 LVRVYE
+834 
-840 IHLKHKIVKQPE
+840 
-852 KSTAK
+852 K

-881 RIIEFDQVTKQKRY
+881 RIIKFDQVTKQKRY

-917 TPTLESI
+917 TPTLEAI

-965 KGLNGAYRT
+965 KELNGAYRT

-1039 YDDGQLAKPTY
+1039 YDDGQLAEPTY
-1050 KNKLTF
+1050 KNKLSF

-1082 RSVVSPIVEG
+1082 RSVVSPIIEG

-1133 KKFEQIKI
+1133 KKFKQIKI
-1141 ILVRVIYP
+1141 ILVRVIHP
-1149 NREVRINTEKS
+1149 NRGVRINTEKS
-1160 HTKKISLKLHHD
+1160 HTKKISLKPHHD

-1184 KLNTLIKSGDKI
+1184 KLNTLIKSGDEI
-1196 KKQNSVHQKRVIK
+1196 KKQNPVCQKRVIK
-1209 KHQKLPQTGEKK
+1209 KYQKLPQTGEKK

>member
-135 VKNRAPIT
+135 VKNRALIT

-474 TTFDTD
+474 NTFDTD

-555 RVVSPYIKGYTAVP
+555 RVVSTYIKGYTAIP
-569 KLIDE
+569 KLKDE
-574 ITNINENHKNIE
+574 ITNINENHK
-586 KIVVYKANDEKAQ
+586 
-599 VKYFDDTT
+599 
-607 GRKLSEQFL
+607 
-616 HGAYGSRDVYRTAN
+616 
-630 TIQRYKQMGYELV
+630 
-643 SDNYPKNGAKYSQ
+643 
-656 DKLVRV
+656 
-662 YEIHLKHKIVKQS
+662 
-675 EKSTLKEVIHY
+675 
-686 LYDNGHL
+686 
-693 AKPVYES
+693 
-700 VLKFSRMVGID
+700 
-711 QVTGKKYYGIWQAT
+711 KK
-725 EGTSFKKVVSPKI
+725 K
-738 EGYTALPKVVVAINN
+738 
-753 INVNHANIEKTVVY
+753 KTVVY

-828 KYSQDK
+828 NYSQDK

-840 IHLKHKIVKQPE
+840 IHLKQKIVKQPE
-852 KSTAK
+852 KSTVK

-974 RDSYRTVDAINQYKW
+974 RDSYRTVDEINQYKW

-1050 KNKLTF
+1050 KNKLSF

-1082 RSVVSPIVEG
+1082 RSVVSPIIEG
-1092 YTPIPEIVRAIN
+1092 YTPIPEIVGAIN

-1133 KKFEQIKI
+1133 KKFKQIKI
-1141 ILVRVIYP
+1141 ILVRVIHP

-1160 HTKKISLKLHHD
+1160 HTKK
-1172 RQKVE
+1172 
-1177 STHKTKF
+1177 
-1184 KLNTLIKSGDKI
+1184 
-1196 KKQNSVHQKRVIK
+1196 
-1209 KHQKLPQTGEKK
+1209 
-1221 SNKFVYFLLVPL
+1221 
-1233 LILSTIIT
+1233 
-1241 ILKRK
+1241 

>member
-10 NKKKYCPCLEPKRI
+10 NKKKYCPRLEPKRI

-119 VDPKTIKDD
+119 VDSKTIKDD

-135 VKNRAPIT
+135 VKNRALIT

-239 KETKVRNVFRVIKG
+239 KETKVRNVFRVLKG

-261 FYKGTRNQIGRS
+261 FYKGTRNQIGGS

-427 DDNTGTNMRVR
+427 DDNTGTNMSVR

-599 VKYFDDTT
+599 VKYFDDT
-607 GRKLSEQFL
+607 
-616 HGAYGSRDVYRTAN
+616 
-630 TIQRYKQMGYELV
+630 
-643 SDNYPKNGAKYSQ
+643 
-656 DKLVRV
+656 
-662 YEIHLKHKIVKQS
+662 
-675 EKSTLKEVIHY
+675 
-686 LYDNGHL
+686 
-693 AKPVYES
+693 
-700 VLKFSRMVGID
+700 
-711 QVTGKKYYGIWQAT
+711 
-725 EGTSFKKVVSPKI
+725 
-738 EGYTALPKVVVAINN
+738 
-753 INVNHANIEKTVVY
+753 
-767 KANDEKARV
+767 
-776 KYFDDT
+776 

-815 YELVSDNYPKNGA
+815 YELVSDDYPKNGA
-828 KYSQDK
+828 NYSQDK

-840 IHLKHKIVKQPE
+840 IHLKHKIIEQPE
-852 KSTAK
+852 KSTVK

-965 KGLNGAYRT
+965 KELNGAYRT

-1050 KNKLTF
+1050 KNKLSF

-1082 RSVVSPIVEG
+1082 RSVVSPIIEG

-1112 VEKTVVYQ
+1112 VEKTVIYQ

-1133 KKFEQIKI
+1133 KKFKQIKI
-1141 ILVRVIYP
+1141 ILVRVIHP
-1149 NREVRINTEKS
+1149 NRGVRINTEKS
-1160 HTKKISLKLHHD
+1160 HTKKISLKPHHD

-1184 KLNTLIKSGDKI
+1184 KLNTLIKSGEKI
-1196 KKQNSVHQKRVIK
+1196 KKQNSVHQKRAIK
-1209 KHQKLPQTGEKK
+1209 KYQKLPQTGEKK

>member
-1 MTAKFGKSF
+1 
-10 NKKKYCPCLEPKRI
+10 
-24 LTLINLAMLG
+24 MLG
-34 LGISYLQHADVA
+34 LGISYLQHADAA

-58 NANSL
+58 NADSL

-104 SNQASRLLKKNQNRI
+104 SNQVSRLLKKNQNRI
-119 VDPKTIKDD
+119 VDPKTIKDG

-135 VKNRAPIT
+135 VKNRALIT
-143 PKKIH
+143 PKKSH
-148 ENQGTIKNINF
+148 ENQGTIKNTNF
-159 INSEIKVKPNDK
+159 INREIKVKPNDK

-239 KETKVRNVFRVIKG
+239 KETKVRNVFRVLKG

-261 FYKGTRNQIGRS
+261 FYKGTRNQIGGS

-382 FDYDA
+382 FDCDA

-409 KIDSMKYTSIQK
+409 KIDSMEYTSIQK

-574 ITNINENHKNIE
+574 ITNINENHANIE

-599 VKYFDDTT
+599 
-607 GRKLSEQFL
+607 
-616 HGAYGSRDVYRTAN
+616 
-630 TIQRYKQMGYELV
+630 
-643 SDNYPKNGAKYSQ
+643 
-656 DKLVRV
+656 
-662 YEIHLKHKIVKQS
+662 
-675 EKSTLKEVIHY
+675 
-686 LYDNGHL
+686 
-693 AKPVYES
+693 
-700 VLKFSRMVGID
+700 
-711 QVTGKKYYGIWQAT
+711 
-725 EGTSFKKVVSPKI
+725 
-738 EGYTALPKVVVAINN
+738 
-753 INVNHANIEKTVVY
+753 
-767 KANDEKARV
+767 V

-828 KYSQDK
+828 NYSQDK

-852 KSTAK
+852 KSTVK

-989 AGYELVSDDYPQN
+989 AGYELVSDDHPQN

-1019 KHGEKMDFEQRAVK
+1019 KHGEKMDFEQRTVK

-1050 KNKLTF
+1050 KNKLSF

-1082 RSVVSPIVEG
+1082 RSVVSPIIEG
-1092 YTPIPEIVRAIN
+1092 YTPITEIVRAIN

-1133 KKFEQIKI
+1133 KKFKQIKI
-1141 ILVRVIYP
+1141 ILVRVIHP

-1160 HTKKISLKLHHD
+1160 HTKKISLKPHHD

-1196 KKQNSVHQKRVIK
+1196 KKQNSVHQKRAIK
-1209 KHQKLPQTGEKK
+1209 KYQKLPQTGEKK

>member
-97 DTNKRAD
+97 GTNKRAD

-828 KYSQDK
+828 NYSQDK

-852 KSTAK
+852 KSTVK

-1141 ILVRVIYP
+1141 ILVRVIHP

>member
-1 MTAKFGKSF
+1 M
-10 NKKKYCPCLEPKRI
+10 
-24 LTLINLAMLG
+24 INLAMLG

-58 NANSL
+58 DANSL

-104 SNQASRLLKKNQNRI
+104 SKQASRLLKKNQNRI
-119 VDPKTIKDD
+119 ADPKTIKDD

-135 VKNRAPIT
+135 VKNRALIT

-171 TDLQDNVYVN
+171 TDLQDNVCVN

-261 FYKGTRNQIGRS
+261 FYKGTRNQIGGS

-409 KIDSMKYTSIQK
+409 KIDSMEYTSIQK

-630 TIQRYKQMGYELV
+630 TIQHYKQMGYELV
-643 SDNYPKNGAKYSQ
+643 SDDYPKNGANYSQ

-662 YEIHLKHKIVKQS
+662 YEIHLKHKIIKQL
-675 EKSTLKEVIHY
+675 EKSTVKE
-686 LYDNGHL
+686 
-693 AKPVYES
+693 A
-700 VLKFSRMVGID
+700 
-711 QVTGKKYYGIWQAT
+711 
-725 EGTSFKKVVSPKI
+725 
-738 EGYTALPKVVVAINN
+738 
-753 INVNHANIEKTVVY
+753 
-767 KANDEKARV
+767 
-776 KYFDDT
+776 
-782 IGRKLSEQL
+782 
-791 LHGVYGSRDVYRTA
+791 
-805 NTIQRYKQMG
+805 
-815 YELVSDNYPKNGA
+815 
-828 KYSQDK
+828 
-834 LVRVYE
+834 
-840 IHLKHKIVKQPE
+840 
-852 KSTAK
+852 
-857 EVIHYLYDN
+857 IHYLYDN

-881 RIIEFDQVTKQKRY
+881 RIIKFDQVTKQKRY

-917 TPTLESI
+917 TPTLEAI

-930 DGSHKDIEETVVYKI
+930 DGSHKDIAETVVYKI

-1039 YDDGQLAKPTY
+1039 YDDGQLAEPTY
-1050 KNKLTF
+1050 KNKLSF

-1082 RSVVSPIVEG
+1082 RSVVSPIIEG

-1133 KKFEQIKI
+1133 KKFKQIKI
-1141 ILVRVIYP
+1141 ILVRVIHP

-1160 HTKKISLKLHHD
+1160 HTKKISLKPHHD

-1196 KKQNSVHQKRVIK
+1196 KKQNSVHQKRAIK
-1209 KHQKLPQTGEKK
+1209 KYQKLPQTGEKK

>member
-1 MTAKFGKSF
+1 M
-10 NKKKYCPCLEPKRI
+10 
-24 LTLINLAMLG
+24 INLAMLG
-34 LGISYLQHADVA
+34 LGISYLQHADAA

-58 NANSL
+58 NADSL

-104 SNQASRLLKKNQNRI
+104 SNQVSRLLKKNQNRI
-119 VDPKTIKDD
+119 VDPKTIKDG

-135 VKNRAPIT
+135 VKNRALIT
-143 PKKIH
+143 PKKSH
-148 ENQGTIKNINF
+148 ENQGTIKNTNF

-239 KETKVRNVFRVIKG
+239 KETKVRNVFRVLKG

-261 FYKGTRNQIGRS
+261 FYEGTRNQIGGS

-409 KIDSMKYTSIQK
+409 KIDSMEYTSIQK

-555 RVVSPYIKGYTAVP
+555 RVVYPYIKGYTAVP

-574 ITNINENHKNIE
+574 ITNINENHANIE

-599 VKYFDDTT
+599 
-607 GRKLSEQFL
+607 
-616 HGAYGSRDVYRTAN
+616 
-630 TIQRYKQMGYELV
+630 
-643 SDNYPKNGAKYSQ
+643 
-656 DKLVRV
+656 
-662 YEIHLKHKIVKQS
+662 
-675 EKSTLKEVIHY
+675 
-686 LYDNGHL
+686 
-693 AKPVYES
+693 
-700 VLKFSRMVGID
+700 
-711 QVTGKKYYGIWQAT
+711 
-725 EGTSFKKVVSPKI
+725 
-738 EGYTALPKVVVAINN
+738 
-753 INVNHANIEKTVVY
+753 
-767 KANDEKARV
+767 V

-828 KYSQDK
+828 NYSQDK

-852 KSTAK
+852 KSTVK

-1050 KNKLTF
+1050 KNKLSF

-1082 RSVVSPIVEG
+1082 RSVASPIIEG

-1133 KKFEQIKI
+1133 KKFKQIKI
-1141 ILVRVIYP
+1141 ILVRVIHP

-1160 HTKKISLKLHHD
+1160 HTKK
-1172 RQKVE
+1172 
-1177 STHKTKF
+1177 
-1184 KLNTLIKSGDKI
+1184 
-1196 KKQNSVHQKRVIK
+1196 
-1209 KHQKLPQTGEKK
+1209 
-1221 SNKFVYFLLVPL
+1221 
-1233 LILSTIIT
+1233 
-1241 ILKRK
+1241 

>member
-828 KYSQDK
+828 NYSQDK

-852 KSTAK
+852 KSTVK

-1141 ILVRVIYP
+1141 ILVRVIHP

>member
-1 MTAKFGKSF
+1 M
-10 NKKKYCPCLEPKRI
+10 
-24 LTLINLAMLG
+24 INLAMLG

-119 VDPKTIKDD
+119 VDSKTIKDD

-135 VKNRAPIT
+135 VKNRALIT

-261 FYKGTRNQIGRS
+261 FYKGTRNQIGGS

-427 DDNTGTNMRVR
+427 DDNTGTNMSVR

-599 VKYFDDTT
+599 VKYFDDT
-607 GRKLSEQFL
+607 
-616 HGAYGSRDVYRTAN
+616 
-630 TIQRYKQMGYELV
+630 
-643 SDNYPKNGAKYSQ
+643 
-656 DKLVRV
+656 
-662 YEIHLKHKIVKQS
+662 
-675 EKSTLKEVIHY
+675 
-686 LYDNGHL
+686 
-693 AKPVYES
+693 
-700 VLKFSRMVGID
+700 
-711 QVTGKKYYGIWQAT
+711 
-725 EGTSFKKVVSPKI
+725 
-738 EGYTALPKVVVAINN
+738 
-753 INVNHANIEKTVVY
+753 
-767 KANDEKARV
+767 
-776 KYFDDT
+776 

-815 YELVSDNYPKNGA
+815 YELVSDDYPKNGA
-828 KYSQDK
+828 NYSQDK

-840 IHLKHKIVKQPE
+840 IHLKHKIIEQPE
-852 KSTAK
+852 KSTVK

-1050 KNKLTF
+1050 KNKLSF

-1082 RSVVSPIVEG
+1082 RSVVSPIIEG

-1112 VEKTVVYQ
+1112 VEKTVIYQ

-1133 KKFEQIKI
+1133 KKFKQIKI
-1141 ILVRVIYP
+1141 ILVRVIHP
-1149 NREVRINTEKS
+1149 NRGVRINTEKS
-1160 HTKKISLKLHHD
+1160 HTKK
-1172 RQKVE
+1172 
-1177 STHKTKF
+1177 
-1184 KLNTLIKSGDKI
+1184 
-1196 KKQNSVHQKRVIK
+1196 
-1209 KHQKLPQTGEKK
+1209 
-1221 SNKFVYFLLVPL
+1221 
-1233 LILSTIIT
+1233 
-1241 ILKRK
+1241 

>member
-1 MTAKFGKSF
+1 M
-10 NKKKYCPCLEPKRI
+10 
-24 LTLINLAMLG
+24 
-34 LGISYLQHADVA
+34 
-46 QASEIG
+46 
-52 KVNTYK
+52 
-58 NANSL
+58 
-63 KTNQLLELTKNGK
+63 
-76 TTKEVG
+76 
-82 VDVKTETHSQASKSN
+82 
-97 DTNKRAD
+97 
-104 SNQASRLLKKNQNRI
+104 
-119 VDPKTIKDD
+119 
-128 WSLKNTK
+128 
-135 VKNRAPIT
+135 KNRALIT

-239 KETKVRNVFRVIKG
+239 KETKVRNIFRVIKG

-503 VKETVH
+503 VKENVH
-509 YRYDNGQLAR
+509 YRYDNGQLPR

-555 RVVSPYIKGYTAVP
+555 RVVSPYIKGYTAIP

-616 HGAYGSRDVYRTAN
+616 HGAYSSRDVYRTAN

-643 SDNYPKNGAKYSQ
+643 SDNYPKNGANYSQ

-662 YEIHLKHKIVKQS
+662 YEIHLKHKIIEQS
-675 EKSTLKEVIHY
+675 EKSTV
-686 LYDNGHL
+686 
-693 AKPVYES
+693 
-700 VLKFSRMVGID
+700 
-711 QVTGKKYYGIWQAT
+711 
-725 EGTSFKKVVSPKI
+725 
-738 EGYTALPKVVVAINN
+738 
-753 INVNHANIEKTVVY
+753 
-767 KANDEKARV
+767 
-776 KYFDDT
+776 
-782 IGRKLSEQL
+782 
-791 LHGVYGSRDVYRTA
+791 
-805 NTIQRYKQMG
+805 
-815 YELVSDNYPKNGA
+815 
-828 KYSQDK
+828 
-834 LVRVYE
+834 
-840 IHLKHKIVKQPE
+840 
-852 KSTAK
+852 K

-874 ENELDFK
+874 ENKLDFK
-881 RIIEFDQVTKQKRY
+881 RIIKFDQVTKQKHY

-917 TPTLESI
+917 TPTLEAI

-965 KGLNGAYRT
+965 KELNGAYRT

-1039 YDDGQLAKPTY
+1039 YDDGQLAEPTY
-1050 KNKLTF
+1050 KNKLSF

-1082 RSVVSPIVEG
+1082 RSVVSPIIEG

-1133 KKFEQIKI
+1133 KKFKQIKI
-1141 ILVRVIYP
+1141 ILVRVIHP
-1149 NREVRINTEKS
+1149 NRGVRINTEKS
-1160 HTKKISLKLHHD
+1160 HTKKISLKPHHD

-1184 KLNTLIKSGDKI
+1184 KLNTLIKSGDEI
-1196 KKQNSVHQKRVIK
+1196 KKQNPVCQKRVIK
-1209 KHQKLPQTGEKK
+1209 KYQKLPQTGEKK

>member
-1 MTAKFGKSF
+1 MTAKFGKTF
-10 NKKKYCPCLEPKRI
+10 NKKKYCPRLEPKRI

-34 LGISYLQHADVA
+34 LGMSYLQHADAA

-58 NANSL
+58 NTDSL

-119 VDPKTIKDD
+119 VDPKTIKDG

-135 VKNRAPIT
+135 VKNRALIT
-143 PKKIH
+143 PKKSH
-148 ENQGTIKNINF
+148 ENQGTIKNTNF

-239 KETKVRNVFRVIKG
+239 KETKVRNVFRVLKG

-261 FYKGTRNQIGRS
+261 FYKGTRNQIGGS

-409 KIDSMKYTSIQK
+409 KIDSMEYTSIQK

-555 RVVSPYIKGYTAVP
+555 RVVSPYIKGYTAIP

-630 TIQRYKQMGYELV
+630 TIQHYKQMGYELV
-643 SDNYPKNGAKYSQ
+643 SDDYPKNGANYSQ

-662 YEIHLKHKIVKQS
+662 YEIHLKHKIIKQL
-675 EKSTLKEVIHY
+675 EKSTV
-686 LYDNGHL
+686 
-693 AKPVYES
+693 
-700 VLKFSRMVGID
+700 
-711 QVTGKKYYGIWQAT
+711 
-725 EGTSFKKVVSPKI
+725 
-738 EGYTALPKVVVAINN
+738 
-753 INVNHANIEKTVVY
+753 
-767 KANDEKARV
+767 
-776 KYFDDT
+776 
-782 IGRKLSEQL
+782 
-791 LHGVYGSRDVYRTA
+791 
-805 NTIQRYKQMG
+805 
-815 YELVSDNYPKNGA
+815 
-828 KYSQDK
+828 
-834 LVRVYE
+834 
-840 IHLKHKIVKQPE
+840 
-852 KSTAK
+852 K

-881 RIIEFDQVTKQKRY
+881 RIIKFDQVTKQKRY

-917 TPTLESI
+917 TPTLEAI

-965 KGLNGAYRT
+965 KELNGAYRT

-1039 YDDGQLAKPTY
+1039 YDDGQLAEPTY
-1050 KNKLTF
+1050 KNKLSF

-1082 RSVVSPIVEG
+1082 RSVVSPIIEG

-1133 KKFEQIKI
+1133 KKFKQIKI
-1141 ILVRVIYP
+1141 ILVRVIHP
-1149 NREVRINTEKS
+1149 NRGVRINTEKS
-1160 HTKKISLKLHHD
+1160 HTKKISLKPHHD

-1184 KLNTLIKSGDKI
+1184 KLNTLIKSGDEI
-1196 KKQNSVHQKRVIK
+1196 KKQNPVCQKRVIK
-1209 KHQKLPQTGEKK
+1209 KYQKLPQTGEKK

>member
-1 MTAKFGKSF
+1 M
-10 NKKKYCPCLEPKRI
+10 
-24 LTLINLAMLG
+24 INLAMLG

-135 VKNRAPIT
+135 VKNRALIT

-409 KIDSMKYTSIQK
+409 KIDSMEYTSIQK

-630 TIQRYKQMGYELV
+630 TIQRYKQIGYELV
-643 SDNYPKNGAKYSQ
+643 SDNYPKNGANYSQ

-662 YEIHLKHKIVKQS
+662 YEIHLKHKIVKQP
-675 EKSTLKEVIHY
+675 EKSTVKEVIHY

-700 VLKFSRMVGID
+700 VLNFSRMVGID

-738 EGYTALPKVVVAINN
+738 EGYTALPKVVVAVDN

-791 LHGVYGSRDVYRTA
+791 LHGAYGSRDVYRTA
-805 NTIQRYKQMG
+805 NTIQHYKQMG
-815 YELVSDNYPKNGA
+815 YELVSDDYPKNGA
-828 KYSQDK
+828 NYSQDK

-840 IHLKHKIVKQPE
+840 IHLKHKIIEQSE
-852 KSTAK
+852 KSTVK

-930 DGSHKDIEETVVYKI
+930 DGSHKDIAETVVYKI

-965 KGLNGAYRT
+965 EELNGAYRT

-1039 YDDGQLAKPTY
+1039 YDNGQLAKPTY
-1050 KNKLTF
+1050 KNKLSF

-1082 RSVVSPIVEG
+1082 RSVVSPIIEG
-1092 YTPIPEIVRAIN
+1092 YTPIPEIVGAIN

-1112 VEKTVVYQ
+1112 AEKTVVYQ

-1133 KKFEQIKI
+1133 KKFKQIKI
-1141 ILVRVIYP
+1141 ILVRVIHP

-1160 HTKKISLKLHHD
+1160 HTKKISLKPHHD

-1196 KKQNSVHQKRVIK
+1196 KKQNSVHQKRAIK
-1209 KHQKLPQTGEKK
+1209 KYQKLPQTGEKK

-1233 LILSTIIT
+1233 LILSTIIK

>member
-1 MTAKFGKSF
+1 M
-10 NKKKYCPCLEPKRI
+10 
-24 LTLINLAMLG
+24 INLAMLG

-204 EQKLT
+204 EQNLT

-643 SDNYPKNGAKYSQ
+643 SDNYPKNGANYSQ

-686 LYDNGHL
+686 LYNNGHL

-828 KYSQDK
+828 NYSQDK

-852 KSTAK
+852 KSTVK

-1141 ILVRVIYP
+1141 ILVRVIHP

>member
-1 MTAKFGKSF
+1 MTAKFGKTF
-10 NKKKYCPCLEPKRI
+10 NKKKYCPRLEPKRI

-58 NANSL
+58 DANSL

-104 SNQASRLLKKNQNRI
+104 SKQASRLLKKNQNRI
-119 VDPKTIKDD
+119 ADPKTIKDD

-135 VKNRAPIT
+135 VKNRALIT

-171 TDLQDNVYVN
+171 TDLQDNVCVN

-261 FYKGTRNQIGRS
+261 FYKGTRNQIGGS

-409 KIDSMKYTSIQK
+409 KIDSMEYTSIQK

-630 TIQRYKQMGYELV
+630 TIQHYKQMGYELV
-643 SDNYPKNGAKYSQ
+643 SDDYPKNGANYSQ

-662 YEIHLKHKIVKQS
+662 YEIHLKHKIIKQL
-675 EKSTLKEVIHY
+675 EKSTVKE
-686 LYDNGHL
+686 
-693 AKPVYES
+693 A
-700 VLKFSRMVGID
+700 
-711 QVTGKKYYGIWQAT
+711 
-725 EGTSFKKVVSPKI
+725 
-738 EGYTALPKVVVAINN
+738 
-753 INVNHANIEKTVVY
+753 
-767 KANDEKARV
+767 
-776 KYFDDT
+776 
-782 IGRKLSEQL
+782 
-791 LHGVYGSRDVYRTA
+791 
-805 NTIQRYKQMG
+805 
-815 YELVSDNYPKNGA
+815 
-828 KYSQDK
+828 
-834 LVRVYE
+834 
-840 IHLKHKIVKQPE
+840 
-852 KSTAK
+852 
-857 EVIHYLYDN
+857 IHYLYDN

-881 RIIEFDQVTKQKRY
+881 RIIKFDQVTKQKRY

-917 TPTLESI
+917 TPTLEAI

-930 DGSHKDIEETVVYKI
+930 DGSHKDIAETVVYKI

-1039 YDDGQLAKPTY
+1039 YDDGQLAEPTY
-1050 KNKLTF
+1050 KNKLSF

-1082 RSVVSPIVEG
+1082 RSVVSPIIEG

-1133 KKFEQIKI
+1133 KKFKQIKI
-1141 ILVRVIYP
+1141 ILVRVIHP

-1160 HTKKISLKLHHD
+1160 HTKKISLKPHHD

-1196 KKQNSVHQKRVIK
+1196 KKQNSVHQKRAIK
-1209 KHQKLPQTGEKK
+1209 KYQKLPQTGEKK

>member
-1 MTAKFGKSF
+1 MTAKFGKTF
-10 NKKKYCPCLEPKRI
+10 NKKKYCPRLEPKRI

-34 LGISYLQHADVA
+34 LGISYLQHADAA

-58 NANSL
+58 NADSL

-104 SNQASRLLKKNQNRI
+104 SNQVSRLLKKNQNRI
-119 VDPKTIKDD
+119 VDPKTIKDG

-135 VKNRAPIT
+135 VKNRALIT
-143 PKKIH
+143 PKKSH
-148 ENQGTIKNINF
+148 ENQGTIKNTNF

-239 KETKVRNVFRVIKG
+239 KETKVRNVFRVLKG

-261 FYKGTRNQIGRS
+261 FYEGTRNQIGGS

-409 KIDSMKYTSIQK
+409 KIDSMEYTSIQK

-555 RVVSPYIKGYTAVP
+555 RVVYPYIKGYTAVP

-574 ITNINENHKNIE
+574 ITNINENHANIE

-599 VKYFDDTT
+599 
-607 GRKLSEQFL
+607 
-616 HGAYGSRDVYRTAN
+616 
-630 TIQRYKQMGYELV
+630 
-643 SDNYPKNGAKYSQ
+643 
-656 DKLVRV
+656 
-662 YEIHLKHKIVKQS
+662 
-675 EKSTLKEVIHY
+675 
-686 LYDNGHL
+686 
-693 AKPVYES
+693 
-700 VLKFSRMVGID
+700 
-711 QVTGKKYYGIWQAT
+711 
-725 EGTSFKKVVSPKI
+725 
-738 EGYTALPKVVVAINN
+738 
-753 INVNHANIEKTVVY
+753 
-767 KANDEKARV
+767 V

-828 KYSQDK
+828 NYSQDK

-852 KSTAK
+852 KSTVK

-1050 KNKLTF
+1050 KNKLSF

-1082 RSVVSPIVEG
+1082 RSVASPIIEG

-1133 KKFEQIKI
+1133 KKFKQIKI
-1141 ILVRVIYP
+1141 ILVRVIHP

-1160 HTKKISLKLHHD
+1160 HTKK
-1172 RQKVE
+1172 
-1177 STHKTKF
+1177 
-1184 KLNTLIKSGDKI
+1184 
-1196 KKQNSVHQKRVIK
+1196 
-1209 KHQKLPQTGEKK
+1209 
-1221 SNKFVYFLLVPL
+1221 
-1233 LILSTIIT
+1233 
-1241 ILKRK
+1241 

>member
-1 MTAKFGKSF
+1 MTAKFGKTF
-10 NKKKYCPCLEPKRI
+10 NKKKYCPRLEPKRI

-135 VKNRAPIT
+135 VKNRALIT
-143 PKKIH
+143 PKKSN

-340 RPLPKIIEDN
+340 RPLLKIIEDN

-607 GRKLSEQFL
+607 GRTLSEQFL

-630 TIQRYKQMGYELV
+630 TIQHYKQMGYELV

-662 YEIHLKHKIVKQS
+662 YEIHLKHKI
-675 EKSTLKEVIHY
+675 I
-686 LYDNGHL
+686 
-693 AKPVYES
+693 
-700 VLKFSRMVGID
+700 
-711 QVTGKKYYGIWQAT
+711 
-725 EGTSFKKVVSPKI
+725 
-738 EGYTALPKVVVAINN
+738 
-753 INVNHANIEKTVVY
+753 
-767 KANDEKARV
+767 
-776 KYFDDT
+776 
-782 IGRKLSEQL
+782 
-791 LHGVYGSRDVYRTA
+791 
-805 NTIQRYKQMG
+805 
-815 YELVSDNYPKNGA
+815 
-828 KYSQDK
+828 
-834 LVRVYE
+834 
-840 IHLKHKIVKQPE
+840 KQPE
-852 KSTAK
+852 KSTVR

-1050 KNKLTF
+1050 KNKLSF

-1082 RSVVSPIVEG
+1082 RSVVSPIIEG

-1133 KKFEQIKI
+1133 KKFKQIKI
-1141 ILVRVIYP
+1141 ILVRVIHP

-1160 HTKKISLKLHHD
+1160 HTKKISLKPHHD

-1196 KKQNSVHQKRVIK
+1196 KKQNSVHQKRAIK
-1209 KHQKLPQTGEKK
+1209 KYQKLPQTGEKK